1 MPKMTSVMP
10 IYWEFLVQYNS
21 FINNKTNL
29 NVEERKKS
37 IRVLYRDIRDIEEIL
52 QTFKNRNGKIE
63 NKVRNALVPIKREL
77 KKLLEEEED
86 EEDEEEEEEE
96 DEFIL
101 EISNHKIFV
110 DVSFNIFF
118 GIIIYINN

>member
-37 IRVLYRDIRDIEEIL
+37 IRILYRDTRDIEEIL

-63 NKVRNALVPIKREL
+63 NKVRNALVTIKREL
-77 KKLLEEEED
+77 KKLL
-86 EEDEEEEEEE
+86 EEEEE

-110 DVSFNIFF
+110 DVSFNIFL
-118 GIIIYINN
+118 GL